1 MLEVNALL
9 FITLVEGFVIQLLIL
24 LLMIVLCVRLKQR
37 HRKTVKTLVSQ
48 IKHQSDTRMKE
59 TGSFLQDIYELDG
72 VDLKK
77 AVKDIDKREKKF
89 FQKIIDIFLRGETS
103 VLTAMDTAGAELIE
117 PYKNLGPKIPEQI
130 ESENE
135 KSTLLQIEKM
145 SVENEN
151 LKQELEATKEK
162 MQAMIDEFGNMFG
175 RGSGHELAK
184 HEVVG
189 KLMADYKENEAL
201 GACRT

>member
-24 LLMIVLCVRLKQR
+24 LLMIVLCVGLKQR
-37 HRKTVKTLVSQ
+37 HRKAVKTLVSQ

-162 MQAMIDEFGNMFG
+162 MQAMIDEFGNIFG